1 MDGDPKPRA
10 AVESTSRDR
19 FRGALLGTF
28 VGDALGMPLEGGRR
42 AGVYVREMLPARLG
56 RGTYTDDTQLM
67 IALAEALLDTP
78 GRLDLDRVAR
88 RFGEAFDFHRG
99 YGGHAARILAMIQ
112 GGAGWRDAV
121 KTHPLPGGSFGN
133 GAAMRVAPVA
143 LAFHGDAE
151 AVAEAAE
158 RQGEVTGHSHPL
170 GTFGARTVALA
181 VHRALQRGDA
191 GRPFDASGFLEEVV
205 SQAPGEYEI
214 AFEWIAE
221 NLAADPGTA
230 ARVLGTTVAAS
241 RSVPYALWCFLS
253 SQDDPEEAVARA
265 VNSGGDTDTLGAM
278 TGAIAGAFRGES
290 GWPERWLSALEN
302 GEKGRDYVVG
312 LADGFLVSQK

>member
-158 RQGEVTGHSHPL
+158 RQGEVTGHSHPF

-181 VHRALQRGDA
+181 VHRAIQRGVA
-191 GRPFDASGFLEEVV
+191 GRPFDASGFLEE
-205 SQAPGEYEI
+205 
-214 AFEWIAE
+214 
-221 NLAADPGTA
+221 
-230 ARVLGTTVAAS
+230 AS

-265 VNSGGDTDTLGAM
+265 VNSGGDTDTMGAM
-278 TGAIAGAFRGES
+278 AGAIAGAFHGES
-290 GWPERWLSALEN
+290 GWPDRWLSALEN